1 MYRKMTFKIII
12 IALAILLSLST
23 LSGCSSKQSTSKNTK
38 TIAITDFSGTEIKVK
53 QPVQKIVSM
62 YGLATQTLFLM
73 GEGDKVFGSTKMA
86 VNDAFIKLAYPG
98 ASKKMKLVISPN
110 GSNVEEIAKINPD
123 LVIAAFWNSE
133 QVKKQLGDLKIPIIT
148 LNMETPKNYIKSIE
162 ILSKILN
169 DEQRA
174 RSIIDYYDENMQ
186 KILKKTNTIKNK
198 PKVMLVEYSMR
209 SKSLKVPGKEYFQNT
224 IINMAGGESVS
235 NTLPGGWNIVN
246 VEQVAKWDPDIIITV
261 SYSLKYTSEDLKK
274 TIMNDVAW
282 KNIRAVKSGKVY
294 AMPNDGES
302 WDYPAPKWILGLY
315 WMAKTIHPEIFGS
328 LNVKEE
334 AANFYKKF
342 YNLDI
347 DKIKIVGD
355 LN

>member
-1 MYRKMTFKIII
+1 MYKRTILKIVV
-12 IALAILLSLST
+12 IALITLLALPM
-23 LSGCSSKQSTSKNTK
+23 LSGCSSNGSSTNHAK
-38 TIAITDFSGTEIKVK
+38 TVTITDSLGTKVEIK

-73 GEGDKVFGSTKMA
+73 GEGDKVLGSTKMA
-86 VNDAFIKLAYPG
+86 VNDAFIKLAYPD
-98 ASKKMKLVISPN
+98 AAKKMKLVSSPN
-110 GSNVEEIAKINPD
+110 GYNVEEIAKINPD

-162 ILSKILN
+162 ILSKVLN
-169 DEQRA
+169 DKQKA
-174 RSIIDYYDENMQ
+174 QTIIDYYNENMQ
-186 KILKKTNTIKNK
+186 KILGKTKTIKNR

-209 SKSLKVPGKEYFQNT
+209 SKALKVPGEEYFQNV
-224 IINMAGGESVS
+224 IINMAGGDSVS
-235 NTLPGGWNIVN
+235 STLPGGWNMVN

-282 KNIRAVKSGKVY
+282 KNIRAVKSGKIY

-315 WMAKTIHPEIFGS
+315 WMAKTIHPEIFKS

-347 DKIKIVGD
+347 NKIKIVGD

>member
-1 MYRKMTFKIII
+1 MYKRVTLKVITVILIMLF
-12 IALAILLSLST
+12 ALPIF
-23 LSGCSSKQSTSKNTK
+23 SGCSNNQSSNNNAKYVEV
-38 TIAITDFSGTEIKVK
+38 TDFTGTKIKIK

-62 YGLATQTLFLM
+62 YGLATQTLFLI
-73 GEGDKVFGSTKMA
+73 GEGDKVLGSTKMA
-86 VNDAFIKLAYPG
+86 VNDAFIKLAYPDV
-98 ASKKMKLVISPN
+98 AKKMKLVTSPN

-169 DEQRA
+169 GEEKA
-174 RSIIDYYDENMQ
+174 RPIIDYYNENMQ
-186 KILKKTNTIKNK
+186 KILSKTESIKNR

-209 SKSLKVPGKEYFQNT
+209 SKALKVPGEEYFQNV
-224 IINMAGGESVS
+224 IINMAGGNSVS
-235 NTLPGGWNIVN
+235 STLPGGWNMVN

-282 KNIRAVKSGKVY
+282 KNIRAVKLGKIY

-315 WMAKTIHPEIFGS
+315 WDAKKIHPEIFGN
-328 LNVKEE
+328 LDIKEK

-342 YNLDI
+342 YNIDI
-347 DKIKIVGD
+347 NKIKIVGN